1 MSVVIG
7 IKTPTGIIMCGDT
20 QQSHETEKTLDCP
33 KVFRVGSSG
42 AMLGFTGHTAYKHH
56 ILTAIDEYMKWG
68 RLNSNE
74 EAMQWGQELMAD
86 IRKRCATLGPGEV
99 QDGITVY
106 RFEILVA
113 MGKYLLYLHGGGYVH
128 LVEDFKAIGCGGA
141 AAGTAYEVMLNVQ
154 RHHRYIHHK
163 DETAEELRA
172 GLNADYRLYFNLAR
186 EAIRHAIN
194 VVVWCGGSAL
204 ASGTWFSN
212 VPYVGDFD
220 VQVVQP

>member
-20 QQSHETEKTLDCP
+20 QQSHDAEKTLDCP

-42 AMLGFTGHTAYKHH
+42 AMLGFTGHTAYKQH
-56 ILTAIDEYMKWG
+56 ILTAIDEHMKWG

-74 EAMQWGQELMAD
+74 EAMQWGQELMAE

-99 QDGITVY
+99 DDGITMY

-113 MGKYLLYLHGGGYVH
+113 AGRHLLYLHGGGYVH
-128 LVEDFKAIGCGGA
+128 LVEDFKAIGCGSA
-141 AAGTAYEVMLNVQ
+141 AACTAYEIMLNIHKQ
-154 RHHRYIHHK
+154 NLYIHHK

-172 GLNADYRLYFNLAR
+172 GLNADYQMYRNLAR

-194 VVVWCGGSAL
+194 VVVWCGGYPHAL
-204 ASGTWFSN
+204 GTWFSD
-212 VPYVGDFD
+212 VPYALDFD
-220 VQVVQP
+220 VWVVQP

>member
-7 IKTPTGIIMCGDT
+7 IKTPTGIIMCSDT
-20 QQSHETEKTLDCP
+20 QQSHDTEKTLDCP

-42 AMLGFTGHTAYKHH
+42 AMLGFTGHTAYKQH
-56 ILTAIDEYMKWG
+56 ILTAIDEHMNWG
-68 RLNSNE
+68 HLNCDK

-113 MGKYLLYLHGGGYVH
+113 VGRYLLYLHGGGYVH
-128 LVEDFKAIGCGGA
+128 LVEDFKAIGCGSV
-141 AAGTAYEVMLNVQ
+141 AAGTAYEVMFNSNRQNL
-154 RHHRYIHHK
+154 YIHHK

-172 GLNADYRLYFNLAR
+172 GLNADYQMYFDLAR
-186 EAIRHAIN
+186 EAVRHAIN
-194 VVVWCGGSAL
+194 VVVWCGGYPHAL
-204 ASGTWFSN
+204 GTWFSN